1 MRAFDALLSGD
12 LTRPCCQHSFTAHLT
27 EKFTKM
33 TKTRRLAGAFASVAI
48 VHGTA
53 VFAES
58 GLTADEISEIAKD
71 ATTYALPMLMNY
83 GVMYEYAVDLGGK
96 QYKAPFNTLFSE
108 ANVFTY
114 KDTAVVTPNSDTPY
128 SFVWMDL
135 RAEPMVLC
143 VPEIEKKRY
152 FSVQLVSQYTYNFG
166 YIGSRS
172 TGNEAGCYAVA
183 GPGWSGDTPNGISKV
198 FQSGTQFALGLF
210 RTQLI
215 DADDIEN
222 VRAIQAKYSAEPLSA
237 FLGTTPPPAPPAIDW
252 PKIDKDLAKQDPFG
266 YLSFLLQ
273 FAPAVGI
280 FEDEKPLRAKFA
292 SVGIEPG
299 APFPS
304 KPLTDAEITGMKAAA
319 AEVQKEVA
327 SLGKLV
333 NGWQISE
340 GLFGDRKM
348 MGDNYTLRAAAAVAG
363 IFGNDSVEALYPLAK
378 QDADGKPLDGSTGKY
393 TLTFPAGELPP
404 VNAFWSVTMY
414 DGKTQLLIE
423 NPIGRYLIN
432 SPMLPDLKTG
442 KDGSLTLYIQ
452 HDEPSDPDQKA
463 NWLPAPDGPI
473 YMVMRLYWPKK
484 EALSGTWAPPAVTK
498 VQ

>member
-1 MRAFDALLSGD
+1 
-12 LTRPCCQHSFTAHLT
+12 
-27 EKFTKM
+27 M
-33 TKTRRLAGAFASVAI
+33 TKSAILAGAFASIAI
-48 VHGTA
+48 AHGTS
-53 VFAES
+53 VFAQS
-58 GLTADEISEIAKD
+58 GLPTEDVSAIAKD
-71 ATTYALPMLMNY
+71 ATVYALPMLMNY
-83 GVMYEYAVDLGGK
+83 GIMYEYAVDASGK
-96 QYKAPFNTLFSE
+96 QYKAPFNSLYSE

-114 KDTAVVTPNSDTPY
+114 KDRAVVTPNSDTPY

-143 VPEIEKKRY
+143 VPEVEKSRY
-152 FSVQLVSQYTYNFG
+152 YSVQLISQYTYNFG

-183 GPGWSGDTPNGISKV
+183 GPEWSGDTPKGIEKV

-210 RTQLI
+210 RTQLFAASDI
-215 DADDIEN
+215 DK
-222 VRAIQAKYSAEPLSA
+222 VRAIQAKYSAQPLSK
-237 FLGTTPPPAPPAIDW
+237 FLGTDAPTAPPAIDW

-304 KPLTDAEITGMKAAA
+304 KPLTDEEIAGMKAAA

-340 GLFGDRKM
+340 GLFGDRKT

-363 IFGNDSVEALYPLAK
+363 IYGNDSVEALYPLAK

-414 DGKTQLLIE
+414 DGKTQLLIQ
-423 NPIGRYLIN
+423 NPIDRYLIN

-473 YMVMRLYWPKK
+473 YMVMRLYWPKE
-484 EALSGTWAPPAVTK
+484 EALNGTWSPPAITK
-498 VQ
+498 TP

>member
-1 MRAFDALLSGD
+1 MTRSKLITGTLACAISLSG
-12 LTRPCCQHSFTAHLT
+12 TAALSQD
-27 EKFTKM
+27 KPS
-33 TKTRRLAGAFASVAI
+33 AQ
-48 VHGTA
+48 
-53 VFAES
+53 
-58 GLTADEISEIAKD
+58 EITDIAKE
-71 ATTYALPMLMNY
+71 ATIYALPMLMNY
-83 GVMYEYAVDLGGK
+83 GVMYEYAVDVGGP
-96 QYKAPFNTLFSE
+96 QYKAPFNTLYSE

-114 KDTAVVTPNSDTPY
+114 EDTAVVTPNSDTPY

-143 VPEIEKKRY
+143 VPEIEKDRY
-152 FSVQLVSQYTYNFG
+152 YSVQLISQYTYNFG

-172 TGNEAGCYAVA
+172 TGNDAGCYAVA
-183 GPGWSGDTPNGISKV
+183 GPEWSGDAPEGIEQV

-215 DADDIEN
+215 NAADIEN
-222 VRAIQAKYSAEPLSA
+222 VRAIQAKYSAKPLSA
-237 FLGTTPPPAPPAIDW
+237 FLGTPEPAAAPAIDW
-252 PKIDKDLAKQDPFG
+252 PKIDKELAKKDPFG

-280 FEDEKPLRAKFA
+280 FEEEKPLRARFA

-304 KPLTDAEITGMKAAA
+304 KPLSDAELVGMKTAA
-319 AEVQKEVA
+319 AEIQKEVG
-327 SLGKLV
+327 SLGNLV
-333 NGWQISE
+333 NGWQIAE

-348 MGDNYTLRAAAAVAG
+348 MGDNYALRAAAAVAG
-363 IFGNDSVEALYPLAK
+363 IFGNDSAEALYPLAK
-378 QDADGKPLDGSTGKY
+378 QDGEGQPLDGSTGNY

-423 NPIGRYLIN
+423 NPINRYLIN
-432 SPMLPDLKTG
+432 SPMLPDLKLG
-442 KDGSLTLYIQ
+442 SDGSLTLYIQ
-452 HDEPSDPDQKA
+452 NKEPTDPDQKT

-473 YMVMRLYWPKK
+473 YMVMRLYWPKD
-484 EALSGTWAPPAVTK
+484 EALNGTWKPPAVTK
-498 VQ
+498 AK

>member
-1 MRAFDALLSGD
+1 MKIV
-12 LTRPCCQHSFTAHLT
+12 RPGIF
-27 EKFTKM
+27 
-33 TKTRRLAGAFASVAI
+33 AGALCSVIAI
-48 VHGTA
+48 SSTA
-53 VFAES
+53 ALPQS
-58 GLTADEISEIAKD
+58 GPTADEITELAKE
-71 ATTYALPMLMNY
+71 ATVYALPMLMNY
-83 GVMYEYAVDLGGK
+83 GVMYAYAIDVGGP

-143 VPEIEKKRY
+143 VPEIEKSRY
-152 FSVQLVSQYTYNFG
+152 YSVQLVSQYTYNFG
-166 YIGSRS
+166 YIGSRA
-172 TGNEAGCYAVA
+172 TGNGAGCYAVA
-183 GPGWSGDTPNGISKV
+183 GPNWSGDTPEGIAKV
-198 FQSGTQFALGLF
+198 FQSGTEFALGLF

-215 DADDIEN
+215 NAADIDN
-222 VRAIQAKYSAEPLSA
+222 VRAIQAKYTAQPLSA
-237 FLGTTPPPAPPAIDW
+237 FQGTPAPAAPPAIDW

-273 FAPAVGI
+273 FAPTVGI
-280 FEDEKPLRAKFA
+280 FEDEKPLRERFA
-292 SVGIEPG
+292 RIGIEPG

-304 KPLTDAEITGMKAAA
+304 KPLSETEMAGMKAAA

-327 SLGKLV
+327 TLGKMV

-340 GLFGDRKM
+340 GLFGDRQM
-348 MGDNYTLRAAAAVAG
+348 MGDNYSLRAAAAVAG

-378 QDADGKPLDGSTGKY
+378 QDADGNPLDGSRANY

-432 SPMLPDLKTG
+432 SPMLPDLK
-442 KDGSLTLYIQ
+442 KAPDGSLTLYIQ
-452 HDEPSDPDQKA
+452 HTAPTDPDQKA

-473 YMVMRLYWPKK
+473 YMVMRLYWPKD
-484 EALSGTWAPPAVTK
+484 EALKGAWKPPAVTVAK
-498 VQ
+498 

>member
-1 MRAFDALLSGD
+1 MTRSGI
-12 LTRPCCQHSFTAHLT
+12 
-27 EKFTKM
+27 
-33 TKTRRLAGAFASVAI
+33 LAGALSSVIAI
-48 VHGTA
+48 SATTA
-53 VFAES
+53 LS
-58 GLTADEISEIAKD
+58 QGNPSTDEITEIAKE
-71 ATTYALPMLMNY
+71 ATVYALPMLMNY
-83 GVMYEYAVDLGGK
+83 GVMYEYAVDVGGP
-96 QYKAPFNTLFSE
+96 QYKAPFNTLYSE
-108 ANVFTY
+108 ANVFTF

-143 VPEIEKKRY
+143 VPEIEKNRY
-152 FSVQLVSQYTYNFG
+152 YSIQLVSQYTYNFG
-166 YIGSRS
+166 YIGSRA

-183 GPGWSGDTPNGISKV
+183 GPEWGGDTPDGIEKV

-215 DADDIEN
+215 DAEDIDN
-222 VRAIQAKYSAEPLSA
+222 VRAIQAKYTAQPLSA
-237 FLGTTPPPAPPAIDW
+237 FLGTPTPPAPPAIDW
-252 PKIDKDLAKQDPFG
+252 PKISKDLAKQDPFG

-273 FAPAVGI
+273 FAPTVGI
-280 FEDEKPLRAKFA
+280 FEDEKPLRERFA
-292 SVGIEPG
+292 RIGIEPG

-304 KPLTDAEITGMKAAA
+304 KPLSETEIAGMKAAA
-319 AEVQKEVA
+319 ADVQKEVA
-327 SLGKLV
+327 TLGKLV

-348 MGDNYTLRAAAAVAG
+348 MGDNYRLRAAAAVAG

-378 QDADGKPLDGSTGKY
+378 QDADGNPLDGSTANY

-423 NPIGRYLIN
+423 NPINRYLIN
-432 SPMLPDLKTG
+432 SPMLPDLK
-442 KDGSLTLYIQ
+442 KAADGSLTLYIQ
-452 HDEPSDPDQKA
+452 NKAPTDPDQKA

-473 YMVMRLYWPKK
+473 YMVMRLYWPKD
-484 EALSGTWAPPAVTK
+484 EALKGTWKPPAVTRAK
-498 VQ
+498 